1 MALLSVLKYE
11 GDNQTFVWKHPK
23 TEFNLGSQLIV
34 HESQEAIF
42 MVNGEVLD
50 TFGPGK
56 HTLETE
62 NLPVAKSLMKLGTG
76 GQSPF
81 HAELYF
87 VNKVEQMAIKWGT
100 DSKIQYLDPVFD
112 FPLEIG
118 ACGQMSLA
126 VSNSNKLLIKV
137 VGTEKNLSREQLTL
151 YFRAFL
157 MTRVKSIMP
166 RTIVEKKISIF
177 SMDQYLSELSELIK
191 VQLQDDFY
199 DYGVDLKMFL
209 ITTVLKPDEDRNYI
223 KFKDLYSRKYI
234 DVAEAELKQKL
245 SIIEEQTRAQQT
257 VIEAQAIA
265 RKRELEGYTYQQE
278 QSFEVAKE
286 IARNDAVAEFGN
298 IGIGIGMG
306 MLSGIGGEMA
316 QQVGSMAAAAVKP
329 VSTQPPAPVQYCMN
343 CGEKLTQ
350 GAQFCMMCGTKV
362 ETKNATCTNC
372 GYEFSNEAKFC
383 PNCGTKRG

>member
-199 DYGVDLKMFL
+199 DYGVDLKIFL

-298 IGIGIGMG
+298 IGIGMG

-329 VSTQPPAPVQYCMN
+329 ASTQPPAPVQYCMN
-343 CGEKLTQ
+343 CGEKLAP
-350 GAQFCMMCGTKV
+350 GAQFCMMCGTKI
-362 ETKNATCTNC
+362 EKKDNICANC
-372 GYEFSNEAKFC
+372 GYEFTNEAKFC

>member
-177 SMDQYLSELSELIK
+177 SMDQYLSELSDLIK
-191 VQLQDDFY
+191 AQLQDDFY
-199 DYGVDLKMFL
+199 DYGVDLKIFL
-209 ITTVLKPDEDRNYI
+209 ITTVLKPDEDRNYL

-245 SIIEEQTRAQQT
+245 SIIEEQTKAQQT

-298 IGIGIGMG
+298 IGIGMG
-306 MLSGIGGEMA
+306 MLTGIGGEMA
-316 QQVGSMAAAAVKP
+316 QHVGSMTAAAVKS
-329 VSTQPPAPVQYCMN
+329 VNTQPTAPVQYCMN
-343 CGEKLTQ
+343 CGEKLAS

-372 GYEFSNEAKFC
+372 GYEFTNEAKFC